1 MTSPQRR
8 LSILY
13 AMRQTYEKVIP
24 VAYRPIFIRDID
36 RRISNIERALEG
48 LPQLPNQG
56 DIFDG
61 IDQ

>member
-8 LSILY
+8 LSVLY
-13 AMRQTYEKVIP
+13 SMRQAYEQAIP
-24 VAYRPIFIRDID
+24 IAYRPLFIRDVD
-36 RRISNIERALEG
+36 RRISNIERALDG
-48 LPQLPNQG
+48 LPQLPTFG

>member
-13 AMRQTYEKVIP
+13 AMRQTYEQAIP
-24 VAYRPIFIRDID
+24 VAYRPLFIRDID
-36 RRISNIERALEG
+36 RRINNIERALDG
-48 LPQLPNQG
+48 LPSLPASG
-56 DIFDG
+56 DHFDG